1 MERDDSIFRFE
12 ELRVYQKALD
22 YVDWVYS
29 TTKSFSNDDLSGPF
43 RRASQEIALNIAE
56 GSGENK
62 SQFITNLRMAKAALR
77 ECVVYTSVA
86 KRQFLISETV
96 EEESRGKLI
105 ELSKMLS
112 GFITSLLNKE
122 RANATPTYNS

>member
-1 MERDDSIFRFE
+1 MEKDDSIFRFE

-29 TTKSFSNDDLSGPF
+29 VTKSITTEDLASPF
-43 RRASQEIALNIAE
+43 RKSAQEIVLNIAE

-62 SQFITNLRMAKAALR
+62 AQFITNLRSAKAALR
-77 ECVVYTSVA
+77 ECVVLTTVA
-86 KRQFLISETV
+86 KRQYLISESV
-96 EEESRGKLI
+96 EEESRAKLI

-122 RANATPTYNS
+122 KPAAVSFSS

>member
-12 ELRVYQKALD
+12 ELRVYLKALD

-29 TTKSFSNDDLSGPF
+29 VTKSFSQEELAKPF
-43 RRASQEIALNIAE
+43 RVSAQNIALHIAE

-62 SQFITNLRMAKAALR
+62 TQFIANLKSAKAALR
-77 ECVVYTSVA
+77 ECVVYTSIA
-86 KRQFLISETV
+86 KRQYLINDTA
-96 EEESRGKLI
+96 EEESRAKLI

-122 RANATPTYNS
+122 KTLVPNYNS

>member
-12 ELRVYQKALD
+12 ELRVYLKALD

-29 TTKSFSNDDLSGPF
+29 VTKSFLHDELAKPF
-43 RRASQEIALNIAE
+43 RISAQNIALHIAE
-56 GSGENK
+56 GSGEHK
-62 SQFITNLRMAKAALR
+62 TQFISNLKSAKASLR
-77 ECVVYTSVA
+77 ECVVYTTVA
-86 KRQFLISETV
+86 KRQYLINDTS
-96 EEESRGKLI
+96 EEESRAKLI

-122 RANATPTYNS
+122 KAFIHNYNS